1 MNAYIALENIL
12 KKANKA
18 ADAGEFTKS
27 ELLFETYL
35 DLKDSYKK
43 LDNKLAAYTDKQHET
58 RNEYK

>member
-43 LDNKLAAYTDKQHET
+43 LDKKHAD
-58 RNEYK
+58 